1 MARAA
6 RDRGALQR
14 ARQPPASRPSILQS
28 VSEILLT
35 YCPKMGKI
43 ARPHDL
49 KDGHYIQRRREKA
62 PLCPAPHSLWT
73 LLYGRIAAVRSA
85 CMAGGLR
92 TLRAS

>member
-1 MARAA
+1 M
-6 RDRGALQR
+6 GKKE
-14 ARQPPASRPSILQS
+14 ASRQEPRTQ
-28 VSEILLT
+28 
-35 YCPKMGKI
+35 
-43 ARPHDL
+43 
-49 KDGHYIQRRREKA
+49 DGHYIQRRREKA